1 MKPGSGQSSRADP
14 RQAKKQQKGK
24 KALPTM
30 AYFKSFK
37 NVQPVP
43 PRAAWTGD
51 EAMTIKAAAK
61 PIFEDPTIAQQ
72 MSERYESIQRLPQVF
87 PPDAVLVDLEAP
99 LAFENPQVDPAFAS
113 ALYVCMSKG
122 HQFFDS
128 GSFEVFPQEINPI
141 GKYCM
146 KMYENGYPTR
156 LFFDDRIGCSG
167 DPPEC
172 ALLRHRDPRIMFPT
186 LCHKAW
192 LRFNKFE
199 PFTSLDV
206 VTAFTGFVPY
216 DVPIDWQNLQCWF
229 GRPDSL
235 VALYIKE
242 ERNPWLG
249 HDRLF
254 HILDVVDLDQ
264 HKKFVKLQCPGAQWR
279 GRFSGFEED
288 TKHWTN
294 QIRVILE
301 IDPETAS
308 KAEYFWMIYE
318 DLVENFD
325 SIMVFSPTSSFTSNI
340 RAVHNWVPKEAQ
352 FYTPPPPK
360 LLRCMGAGRLRIC
373 TAPLLTTAPV
383 NDVNLTMKYFSWNAK
398 ELPVAIE
405 VSTPTWKITTLD
417 VKKPE
422 EFLEVEV
429 FSKGGFILQILG
441 IDTQIEWVDYTDVIT
456 CVHDVEGDLPFYV
469 CMDDYATSIFKQ
481 RFELIGKVMF
491 NLDRPGNLS
500 YAVYVTNALQKAHM
514 VAMLFNN
521 DLNEA
526 TSTHKLRSGDTSVS
540 PNKRGYTL
548 LVFGLYTEAI
558 FASQPADLIGRW
570 RLKMFSDVPLSDIVE
585 TAHSNYTEIEGE
597 CSEMDETHQI
607 NRNVL
612 TGSCEAVVVLETSH
626 PLSLTLTSIVDDVEV
641 NCVRGIGFVILP
653 TCRIPGDK
661 EPTRL
666 IIRGVSTEHMTGF
679 SWKLRIFSTGPVVC
693 KEDTAPAEKTAAA
706 IAAWEKKRGAAP
718 PTGKKSDMKSRSS
731 AQAPQPTLN
740 LDPPEFNPNV
750 IKTIKAHGEG
760 QVLTEEQLAQLSPQV
775 PESTE
780 VQSISE
786 IAETAS
792 AVSTDPA
799 DPVREQITAYT
810 TMMNDNWDQ
819 YDQKRAQISKLF
831 TPTPPKPD

>member
-43 PRAAWTGD
+43 PSPAWTGD
-51 EAMTIKAAAK
+51 EAMTIKPAPK
-61 PIFEDPTIAQQ
+61 PIFEDPTIATLMAEKYSSVLRMQ
-72 MSERYESIQRLPQVF
+72 QVF

-99 LAFENPQVDPAFAS
+99 IAFENPEVDPSFVS
-113 ALYVCMSKG
+113 ALFICLSKG
-122 HQFFDS
+122 RQFFDS
-128 GSFEVFPQEINPI
+128 GSFEVYPQEINPI

-146 KMYENGYPTR
+146 KMYENGSPTR
-156 LFFDDRIGCSG
+156 LFFDDRIGCNG

-172 ALLRHRDPRIMFPT
+172 ALLRDSDKRIMFPT

-216 DVPIDWQNLQCWF
+216 DIPVDWQNLHFWF

-242 ERNPWLG
+242 ERNQWLG

-264 HKKFVKLQCPGAQWR
+264 HRKFVKLQCPGAQWR

-294 QIRVILE
+294 QVRVILE
-301 IDPETAS
+301 IDPETA
-308 KAEYFWMIYE
+308 AQADYFWMIYE
-318 DLVENFD
+318 DLIENFD

-340 RAVHNWVPKEAQ
+340 RAVHSWVPKEAQ

-360 LLRCMGAGRLRIC
+360 LLRCTGPGRLRIC

-383 NDVNLTMKYFSWNAK
+383 NDVKLVLKYFSWNAQ
-398 ELPVAIE
+398 ELPVALE
-405 VSTPTWKITTLD
+405 VNTPSWKMTMLD
-417 VKKPE
+417 IKKSE
-422 EFLEVEV
+422 ELLEVEA

-441 IDTQIEWVDYTDVIT
+441 IDTQAEWVEYKDVVT
-456 CVHDVEGDLPFYV
+456 SVHNMEGDLPFYV
-469 CMDDYATSIFKQ
+469 CMDDYAASIFKQ
-481 RFELIGKVMF
+481 RFELIGKITF
-491 NLDRPGNLS
+491 NIDQPGNLS

-521 DLNEA
+521 DMNDA
-526 TSTHKLRSGDTSVS
+526 TSTTKLRSEATPLT
-540 PNKRGYTL
+540 PNNRGYTL
-548 LVFGLYTEAI
+548 LVFGLYTETI
-558 FASQPADLIGRW
+558 FTSQPADLVGRW

-585 TAHSNYTEIEGE
+585 TAHSNYTEIEGD
-597 CSEMDETHQI
+597 CCEMDETHQI

-612 TGSCEAVVVLETSH
+612 TGGCDAVVVLETSQ
-626 PLSLTLTSIVDDVEV
+626 PLSLTLTSILDEAEV

-661 EPTRL
+661 EQSRL
-666 IIRGVSTEHMTGF
+666 IVRGVSTEHVTGF
-679 SWKLRIFSTGPVVC
+679 SWKLRIWSTAPVVC

-706 IAAWEKKRGAAP
+706 IAAWEKKRS
-718 PTGKKSDMKSRSS
+718 GKAGPGGKSRSS
-731 AQAPQPTLN
+731 VEAPTTTLK
-740 LDPPEFNPNV
+740 LDPPEFDPKV
-750 IKTIKAHGEG
+750 IATIKADGEG
-760 QVLTEEQLAQLSPQV
+760 HVLTEEQLAELNPMV

-786 IAETAS
+786 ITETAS
-792 AVSTDPA
+792 AVDPG
-799 DPVREQITAYT
+799 DPVREQITALT
-810 TMMNDNWDQ
+810 TMMNDKWDQ
-819 YDQKRAQISKLF
+819 YDQKRAQITKLF